1 MGDVRGFL
9 SRLKLLVEELA
20 DGKEN
25 RLAEILGVHPGIIN
39 KWKKRENY
47 PSSEH
52 LINIKEKLGVN
63 INWLLLGEG
72 ARYLPSA
79 VLQAAKSGGKSLDK
93 NLFWGDVEVDL
104 VAVGKRLRQIRGDLT
119 LKNASVESATS
130 IQGIRDAEKGIK
142 PPDPRYL
149 YWASGYG
156 DTFSDWIMTGEGPRT
171 SEEADK
177 LFKQGKISAEEYA
190 LVAERKKGYGQ
201 PITPDERELLELYRA
216 SPDEGKKGAVAVLSV
231 YRKGK

>member
-1 MGDVRGFL
+1 MVDFKTFL
-9 SRLKLLVEELA
+9 ARLKLIVEELA
-20 DGKEN
+20 DGKESK
-25 RLAEILGVHPGIIN
+25 LAEMLDVHPGIIN

-79 VLQAAKSGGKSLDK
+79 TQTINKSDGKSLDK
-93 NLFWGDVEVDL
+93 NLFWGDFEVDL
-104 VAVGKRLRQIRGDLT
+104 NATGKRLRQIRGDMP
-119 LKNASVESATS
+119 LKNASAESA
-130 IQGIRDAEKGIK
+130 IPVQQIRDAEKGIK

-149 YWASGYG
+149 YWAAGYG

-177 LFKQGKISAEEYA
+177 LFKQGKMSAAEYA
-190 LVAERKKGYGQ
+190 LVAEKKKGYGQ
-201 PITPDERELLELYRA
+201 PITTEERELLELDRS
-216 SPDEGKKGAVAVLSV
+216 SPEEGRKAAKAVLSV
-231 YRKGK
+231 YLKKK